1 MATIKQIQFKRSNVA
16 GKRPLPADIAEG
28 ELAINIKDSTLFTK
42 NADGQIIDLGFAKGG
57 EVDGNINQVSGNFT
71 TVGDIKGKNVNAT
84 TNIVAETGE
93 VRSNAGVLR
102 TKAAAGSNS
111 HIWFDGAEVIGTS
124 RNSER
129 AVIYANSQT
138 TTSGGAINYRVFDK
152 SNDSADD
159 AKAMFHMYG
168 TGDFDA
174 SRDINASRDF
184 NGQRA
189 KLSVFVQT
197 PQVVTNNINSNASPF
212 QTYGWEDLR
221 TYTAGNGVIP
231 LNYVYKGR
239 AHQAGTIWHQLL
251 TEQKGFSEWTLY
263 TGSGPEFEQF
273 SIKNGDIN
281 GGLGLFKNSL
291 AVGDFYST
299 LGKGSI
305 AIGDSDTGF
314 RSDGDGAFSV
324 VANNSLI
331 ASYNAYDVI
340 PVRYKKAIEIV
351 NTNGSNVPTLPS
363 NNSALLKIDT
373 STDGNNASG
382 NGLTFI
388 GYNADGKYHHYFRGN
403 GKFVVQMTNGA
414 EVVSGGLLV
423 TGNSKFNNDITAY
436 SLCSYTDLFLSNS
449 QYRHVVFRYIKND
462 GTTDADGYIFK
473 DSVDNPNRRTGVRI
487 VASTPNK
494 AGPGNTQNSGEFVFE
509 ENGNFVLP
517 PNGTIVQN
525 DINAGVYN
533 QISLNH
539 GPVGN
544 KNYLRK
550 FRGGATDTVW
560 HETVQQS
567 NYRIATGN
575 TDVTEEM
582 VLEAAGTV
590 RAKFRGEVI
599 SYGGTSLNQFRAIA
613 GDTAFFIRNDSGSTY
628 FMLTDKGD
636 PLGSYNGFRPITIN
650 NSNGNVTIG
659 HAGASHATQINGTLN
674 VLSTTTLQGTLTSA
688 GFIST
693 PGRNYNGEYGGAIN
707 ITGEANGDGGS
718 LISGAVGGG
727 GWDQWQSRP
736 AGILV
741 SCRGADTAAHS
752 IWKATKWGA
761 YHIAAMD
768 VHNPASGAI
777 VRLITNTG
785 LTTTWEAG
793 RFTSNAAIYAAGDI
807 TSGAWMYANEFYLN
821 SDARYKDNI
830 IELESVKDKLH
841 SVPVHRYSMKDGSND
856 NAIGVIAQE
865 VEEVFPELV
874 TTKEDGY
881 KSVNYRALS
890 TVLWKIVQEQDK
902 EIEDVKSRL
911 AHIEELLSK

>member
-28 ELAINIKDSTLFTK
+28 ELAINIKDATMFTK
-42 NADGQIIDLGFAKGG
+42 NADGAIIDLGFAKGG
-57 EVDGNINQVSGNFT
+57 QVDGNINQVSGNFT
-71 TVGDIKGKNVNAT
+71 TVGDIKGKNVNAR

-111 HIWFDGAEVIGTS
+111 HVWFDGAEVTGTS

-138 TTSGGAINYRVFDK
+138 TAGGGAINYRVFDK
-152 SNDSADD
+152 SNDSADG

-273 SIKNGDIN
+273 SIKNGGIN

-340 PVRYKKAIEIV
+340 PVSYKKAIEIV

-382 NGLTFI
+382 NGLTLI
-388 GYNADGKYHHYFRGN
+388 GYNADNKYHHYFRGN
-403 GKFVVQMTNGA
+403 GAFVVQMGQGLNI
-414 EVVSGGLLV
+414 VSGGLNA
-423 TGNSKFNNDITAY
+423 TGNSRFSDNLTANILW
-436 SLCSYTDLFLSNS
+436 SETDLFLSNNTR
-449 QYRHVVFRYIKND
+449 RHIIFRYGKND
-462 GTTDADGYIFK
+462 GTADNDGYIFK
-473 DSVDNPNRRTGVRI
+473 DSVDIPNRRTGIRI
-487 VASTPNK
+487 SASTPNTTS
-494 AGPGNTQNSGEFVFE
+494 GNTKSSGEFVFE

-525 DINAGVYN
+525 DLDVGVYA
-533 QISLNH
+533 QSLLHN
-539 GPVGN
+539 GPAGN

-550 FRGGATDTVW
+550 FRSDYGNTIF
-560 HETVQQS
+560 HETVQGS
-567 NYRIATGN
+567 EYRISTGF
-575 TDVTEEM
+575 TDSQDEM
-582 VLEAAGTV
+582 VISAALG
-590 RAKFRGEVI
+590 RAIFRGEVI
-599 SYGGTSLNQFRAIA
+599 SYAANSLNQFRAIG
-613 GDTAFFIRNDSGSTY
+613 GDISFFIRNDSGSTY
-628 FMLTDKGD
+628 FMLTNKGD
-636 PLGSYNGFRPITIN
+636 PLGSYNTFRPITIN

-659 HAGASHATQINGTLN
+659 HADASHATQINGTLN

-741 SCRGADTAAHS
+741 SCRAADTAAHS

>member
-57 EVDGNINQVSGNFT
+57 QVDGNINQVSGNFT

-102 TKAAAGSNS
+102 TKAGNTSNS
-111 HIWFDGAEVIGTS
+111 HVWFDGTEITGLN
-124 RNSER
+124 RNGER
-129 AVIYANSQT
+129 AVIYANPQT
-138 TTSGGAINYRVFDK
+138 TSSGGAITYRVYDK
-152 SNDSADD
+152 SNSEANG
-159 AKAMFHMYG
+159 ANGAFFHMYG

-174 SRDINASRDF
+174 SRDINATRDL

-189 KLSVFVQT
+189 KLMVSVQT
-197 PQVVTNNINSNASPF
+197 PQVITNNINTNASPF

-221 TYTAGNGVIP
+221 TYSAGDGTIP

-239 AHQAGTIWHQLL
+239 AQQSGAIWHQLL

-263 TGSGPEFEQF
+263 TGVGPEFEQF

-314 RSDGDGAFSV
+314 RSDGDGAFSLLS
-324 VANNSLI
+324 NNSILATYSDYNETRI
-331 ASYNAYDVI
+331 SYRK
-340 PVRYKKAIEIV
+340 PIEIIS
-351 NTNGSNVPTLPS
+351 TNGSNIPVLPT
-363 NNSALLKIDT
+363 NNSALVKIDT
-373 STDGNNASG
+373 STDGNNAAG

-388 GYNADGKYHHYFRGN
+388 GYNADNKYHHYFRGN
-403 GKFVVQMTNGA
+403 GAFVVQMGQGLNII
-414 EVVSGGLLV
+414 SGGINA
-423 TGNSKFNNDITAY
+423 TGNSKFSNNLTAY
-436 SLCSYTDLFLSNS
+436 ALWSETDLFLTNNTR
-449 QYRHVVFRYIKND
+449 RHIVFRYDKND
-462 GTTDADGYIFK
+462 GTSDNDGYIFK
-473 DSVDNPNRRTGVRI
+473 DGADNPNRRTGIRI
-487 VASTPNK
+487 SASTPNK
-494 AGPGNTQNSGEFVFE
+494 TSGNTQSSGEFVFE

-517 PNGTIVQN
+517 SNGTIVQ
-525 DINAGVYN
+525 DYLGVGVYA
-533 QISLNH
+533 QSLLH
-539 GPVGN
+539 SGPTGN

-550 FRGGATDTVW
+550 FRGDSGNTIF
-560 HETVQQS
+560 HETVQGS
-567 NYRIATGN
+567 EYRISTGS
-575 TDVTEEM
+575 TDTQDEM
-582 VLEAAGTV
+582 VISALGKATFG
-590 RAKFRGEVI
+590 GSVI
-599 SYGGTSLNQFRAIA
+599 SYGRNSLNQFRAIG
-613 GDTAFFIRNDSGSTY
+613 GDIAFFIRNDSENTY

-636 PLGSYNGFRPITIN
+636 PLGSYNGLRPLQIN

-659 HAGASHATQINGTLN
+659 HATQIN
-674 VLSTTTLQGTLTSA
+674 GTLTSA

-693 PGRNYNGEYGGAIN
+693 PGRFYNGEYGGAIN
-707 ITGEANGDGGS
+707 VTGEANGDGGS

-727 GWDQWQSRP
+727 GWNDWQARP
-736 AGILV
+736 AGMLV
-741 SCRGADTAAHS
+741 SCRASDTSAHS
-752 IWKATKWGA
+752 IWKATHWGKW
-761 YHIAAMD
+761 HIAAMD
-768 VHNPASGAI
+768 VHAPGGSAV

-785 LTTTWEAG
+785 LITQWAND
-793 RFTSNAAIYAAGDI
+793 RFWCSHKIVAAGDI
-807 TSGAWMYANEFYLN
+807 STDAWMYASEFYLN
-821 SDARYKDNI
+821 SDVRYKDNI

-911 AHIEELLSK
+911 ARIEELLSK

>member
-28 ELAINIKDSTLFTK
+28 ELAINIKDATMFTK
-42 NADGQIIDLGFAKGG
+42 NADGAIIDLGFAKGG
-57 EVDGNINQVSGNFT
+57 QVDGNINQVSGNFT

-111 HIWFDGAEVIGTS
+111 HVWFDGAEVTGTS

-138 TTSGGAINYRVFDK
+138 TAGGGAINYRVFDK
-152 SNDSADD
+152 SNEAADG

-189 KLSVFVQT
+189 KLSVSVQT
-197 PQVVTNNINSNASPF
+197 PQVVTNQTNTNSSPF

-221 TYTAGNGVIP
+221 TYASNDAVLP

-239 AHQAGTIWHQLL
+239 AHSAGTIWHQLL
-251 TEQKGFSEWTLY
+251 NEQKGFSEWTLY
-263 TGSGPEFEQF
+263 TGGGPEFEQF
-273 SIKNGDIN
+273 SIRNGDAN
-281 GGLGLFKNSL
+281 GGLGIFTNSV
-291 AVGDFYST
+291 AVGNFYST

-314 RSDGDGAFSV
+314 KTDGDGAFSI

-331 ASYNAYDVI
+331 TIYNAYSGI
-340 PVRYKKAIEIV
+340 PVSYRKAIEIV
-351 NTNGSNVPTLPS
+351 NTNSSNVPALPS
-363 NNSALLKIDT
+363 NNAALLKIDT

-403 GKFVVQMTNGA
+403 GKFVIQMTQGA
-414 EVVSGGLLV
+414 EIVSGGVTV
-423 TGNSKFNNDITAY
+423 TGNSKFNNNITANALW
-436 SLCSYTDLFLSNS
+436 SETDTFLTNTTR
-449 QYRHVVFRYIKND
+449 RHIVFRYTKND
-462 GTTDADGYIFK
+462 GTADNDGYIFK
-473 DSVDNPNRRTGVRI
+473 DGVDNPNRRTGIRI
-487 VASTPNK
+487 NASAPNK
-494 AGPGNTQNSGEFVFE
+494 TSGNTQTSGEFVFE

-525 DINAGVYN
+525 DMSVGAYN
-533 QISLNH
+533 QSSMHN
-539 GPVGN
+539 GPSGN
-544 KNYLRK
+544 KNFLRK
-550 FRGGATDTVW
+550 FRGGASDTVW

-575 TDVTEEM
+575 TDATEEM
-582 VLEAAGTV
+582 VLESAGAV
-590 RAKFRGEVI
+590 RAKFRGEVV
-599 SYGGTSLNQFRAIA
+599 SYGGATLNQFRAVA
-613 GDTAFFIRNDSGSTY
+613 GDISFFIRNDSGSTY

-636 PLGSYNGFRPITIN
+636 PLGSYNGFRPLTIN

-674 VLSTTTLQGTLTSA
+674 VLSTATLQGTLTVA
-688 GFIST
+688 GSVST
-693 PGRNYNGEYGGAIN
+693 PGRNVNGEYGGSIN
-707 ITGEANGDGGS
+707 ITGESNGDGGA

-741 SCRGADTAAHS
+741 SCRSSDTSAHS
-752 IWKATKWGA
+752 VWKATHWGKW
-761 YHIAAMD
+761 HIAAMD
-768 VHNPASGAI
+768 VHAPSGNAI
-777 VRLITNTG
+777 VRMVLNNGLIT
-785 LTTTWEAG
+785 TWQNG
-793 RFTSNAAIYAAGDI
+793 QFNVSHAIYAAGDI

-841 SVPVHRYSMKDGSND
+841 LVPVHRYSMKDGSND

-911 AHIEELLSK
+911 ARIEELLSK